1 MIATHSQT
9 WGRADLQRKF
19 RGFVSQIVACLLT
32 AITFIAIAASVHAT
46 TIFGVDSANNLV
58 RFDSATPGT
67 IISTAPIVGLAA
79 GESVLGIDFRPQ
91 DGKLFALGSTS
102 RLYSINFTSNPATAT

>member
-19 RGFVSQIVACLLT
+19 REFVSQIVTCLLT
-32 AITFIAIAASVHAT
+32 TITFITIAASVNAT
-46 TIFGVDSANNLV
+46 TIFGVDSTNNLV

-67 IISTAPIVGLAA
+67 LVSTTPIVGLAG

-102 RLYSINFTSNPATAT
+102 RVY